1 MRGKLRNTGIWALD
15 GMVGTEVFIVKPELK
30 VASSETKEQRII
42 LKWIS
47 ENYTVQIWIVSNLLR
62 ARYNGRFHRNL

>member
-15 GMVGTEVFIVKPELK
+15 GMVGTEVFIAKPELK

-42 LKWIS
+42 LK
-47 ENYTVQIWIVSNLLR
+47 
-62 ARYNGRFHRNL
+62 